1 MDIMQNSAASHLR
14 GDDRKKHH
22 TRAHTH
28 LFPPGLV
35 RATLET
41 HENGN
46 NNNNKKAPLSSAAR
60 LKNAVLGGHSRGK
73 KADQKW
79 KNVGVEKV

>member
-1 MDIMQNSAASHLR
+1 MIEKKKKTPHPSTHTLISSRLSASH
-14 GDDRKKHH
+14 
-22 TRAHTH
+22 TRTH
-28 LFPPGLV
+28 K
-35 RATLET
+35 
-41 HENGN
+41 NGN